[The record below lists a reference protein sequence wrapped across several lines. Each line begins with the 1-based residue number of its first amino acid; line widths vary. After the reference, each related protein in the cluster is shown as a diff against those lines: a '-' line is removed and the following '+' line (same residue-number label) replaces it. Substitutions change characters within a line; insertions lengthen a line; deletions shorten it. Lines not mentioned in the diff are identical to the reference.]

1 MSSDIAGRDSTV
13 CMCEENPINIDVEAL
28 AHRYRCLLLASQKKK
43 ASAVGNNMS
52 AVDEL
57 AETAWADVLN
67 AMDKYSKLL
76 NVTDADFENGGNVM
90 VAGSEDQEGDLV
102 KVQPARRRMAAC
114 TAVAKPEA
122 ATKPHAISKP
132 HATVKPEVKKDPSL
146 PDKPQMSIAKVGVK
160 RKRKEACSKTTH
172 VLPQQ
177 NFEEVNNIAAID
189 QTPLGQ
195 DQNLAE
201 QQRVSATWKQRKN
214 LPAEHH
220 AVVGQSQPTK
230 QAFGV
235 NHLQQQSGDVR
246 LTEPTSQV
254 VSSWTKS
261 EYVEQLGSIG
271 TKHEEAASFENS
283 QAIVP
288 SKLEIVDPSQTQ
300 KEVVNVRSN
309 GVQHPLDM
317 KYVATLLRS
326 ALPCSTLQYSPLRV
340 KRPVTDWMGW
350 QVALK
355 RFLRSQT
362 TISFSMIR
370 PCRSLSD
377 LQVVYL
383 SHPECHPP

>member
-1 MSSDIAGRDSTV
+1 VSSDIAGRDSTV
-13 CMCEENPINIDVEAL
+13 CMCEENPIDIDVEAL
-28 AHRYRCLLLASQKKK
+28 AHRYRCLLLASQKQK
-43 ASAVGNNMS
+43 ASAVGNDVS

-76 NVTDADFENGGNVM
+76 NVTDADFENGSVV
-90 VAGSEDQEGDLV
+90 VAGSEDQEGDLI

-132 HATVKPEVKKDPSL
+132 HAAVKPHSL
-146 PDKPQMSIAKVGVK
+146 PDKPQMSIAKVAVK

-177 NFEEVNNIAAID
+177 NFDEVNNIAAVD

-195 DQNLAE
+195 HHNLAE

-214 LPAEHH
+214 LPAEH
-220 AVVGQSQPTK
+220 AVAGQSQPTK

-235 NHLQQQSGDVR
+235 NHLQQQSGDVK
-246 LTEPTSQV
+246 LTEHAPPTLQV
-254 VSSWTKS
+254 VSSRTKS

-288 SKLEIVDPSQTQ
+288 SKLEIVDPSDTSQACVQ
-300 KEVVNVRSN
+300 SN

-317 KYVATLLRS
+317 KYVA
-326 ALPCSTLQYSPLRV
+326 
-340 KRPVTDWMGW
+340 
-350 QVALK
+350 LK
-355 RFLRSQT
+355 KFLRSQT
-362 TISFSMIR
+362 TISFSIIR

-383 SHPECHPP
+383 SHPECHPPDER

>member
-1 MSSDIAGRDSTV
+1 
-13 CMCEENPINIDVEAL
+13 
-28 AHRYRCLLLASQKKK
+28 
-43 ASAVGNNMS
+43 
-52 AVDEL
+52 
-57 AETAWADVLN
+57 VLN

-90 VAGSEDQEGDLV
+90 VAGSEEGDLI

-317 KYVATLLRS
+317 KYVA
-326 ALPCSTLQYSPLRV
+326 
-340 KRPVTDWMGW
+340 
-350 QVALK
+350 LK